1 MDNHAAQDKRYHA
14 LIAEKYDY
22 ITNEPRQYPNEL
34 LFRPID
40 RRLRPARTLLDLGCG
55 TGQMFIRYAKLAY
68 KIIAV
73 DHSKE
78 MLQVARR
85 KANSRGI
92 SSITFC
98 EQDVHAFMK
107 LNRHLEFD
115 LITCVGVLH
124 HLKPVEMKGFLR
136 SLRALMAPK
145 GQCVIAE
152 PIYSRS
158 VPKIVAN
165 RNSKSVLHDR
175 LKASMPAHVVDP
187 NEEPLEEQA
196 LLETIDKVGLKI
208 SHLSKGFELFH
219 VTEPISLW
227 EKLIIKGIY
236 WKYRRQGDVIALLL
250 E

>member
-1 MDNHAAQDKRYHA
+1 MDDHAAQDKRYHA

-22 ITNEPRQYPNEL
+22 ITNEPRKYPNDL

-40 RRLRPARTLLDLGCG
+40 RRLRRARTLLDLGCG
-55 TGQMFIRYAKLAY
+55 TGQMFIRYANLAD

-85 KANSRGI
+85 NASAQGI

-98 EQDVHAFMK
+98 EQDVYAFMK
-107 LNRHLEFD
+107 LNKDVKFD
-115 LITCVGVLH
+115 LITCVGVIH
-124 HLKPVEMKGFLR
+124 HLKPEEIETFLR
-136 SLRALMAPK
+136 SLKALMAPK

-152 PIYSRS
+152 PIYSSS
-158 VPKIVAN
+158 VPQIVAD
-165 RNSKSVLHDR
+165 RNSKSVLHER
-175 LKASMPAHVVDP
+175 LKETMPAHAVDP
-187 NEEPLEEQA
+187 DEEPLLEQV
-196 LLETIDKVGLKI
+196 LLETIEKVGLKI
-208 SHLSKGFELFH
+208 SYLSKGFELFH

-227 EKLIIKGIY
+227 EKLIIRGIY
-236 WKYRRQGDVIALLL
+236 WKHRKKGDVVALLM